1 MKKVNF
7 KIILLCLIS
16 VGLFVLIAF
25 GVYVY
30 LESER
35 WQKAGYQIEEL
46 NDRIERFE
54 MEPNIDDCYFIVSRS
69 VGLKKYV
76 QTIYYGKKCICL
88 GIDET
93 PGGMLVHFWM
103 AVSFYR
109 LGDIE
114 LSKHHLSM
122 ALKLDKEDKI
132 MKNKWIE
139 KMEMESVYEELE
151 CIPKKTKKDNK

>member
-7 KIILLCLIS
+7 KIILLCLICA
-16 VGLFVLIAF
+16 FLIGFIVF
-25 GVYVY
+25 GVYIY

-46 NDRIERFE
+46 NDRINRFE

-69 VGLKKYV
+69 IGLKKYV

-103 AVSFYR
+103 AVSFYE

-114 LSKHHLSM
+114 LSKYHLSM

-139 KMEMESVYEELE
+139 KMGMESVYEKLQG
-151 CIPKKTKKDNK
+151 IPKKIEKGQ